1 MCWDELG
8 YFFQTPEAYER
19 SVNYRSLGYMRA
31 LAIWSVQWAIEQ
43 LEGKFDKQMGDR
55 GCPNS
60 ISNGW

>member
-19 SVNYRSLGYMRA
+19 SGNYRSLGYMRA

-43 LEGKFDKQMGDR
+43 HKGKIYKKMGDH
-55 GCPNS
+55 GVPNS
-60 ISNGW
+60 VPNG